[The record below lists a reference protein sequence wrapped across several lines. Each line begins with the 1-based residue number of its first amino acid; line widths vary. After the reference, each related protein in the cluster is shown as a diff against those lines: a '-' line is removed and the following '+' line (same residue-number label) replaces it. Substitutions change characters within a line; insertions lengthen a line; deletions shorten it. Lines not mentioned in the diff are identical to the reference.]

1 MQSPPDQPEEQR
13 DESSADDLGN
23 NVFGPS
29 QSDIDRSWE
38 GYESDGST
46 QKLGGMIWKVTI
58 AVVSIIILASMSIGI
73 LGPLLGGDGRNSSPA
88 PPARL
93 SAEVLRVIDG
103 RTIVVDAGGGEMT
116 VRLIGIETK
125 PFGDPFYDFA
135 QQVTESWIDGKTVLL
150 EADQRDGDD
159 QGRLM
164 RYVFLD
170 SIMVNAALILNGL
183 GISETEHPN
192 VRYDGYLADMER
204 QARES
209 ATGIWDVRF
218 QGDIGSDDSDARI
231 PARDFDE
238 ESSISS

>member
-1 MQSPPDQPEEQR
+1 MQSRPDQPEEQQ
-13 DESSADDLGN
+13 DESSADDLAN
-23 NVFGPS
+23 KVFGPS

-38 GYESDGST
+38 GYEYGGST

-58 AVVSIIILASMSIGI
+58 ALVSIIILASMSIVI
-73 LGPLLGGDGRNSSPA
+73 LGPLLGGGASNSQPE
-88 PPARL
+88 PPARV

-103 RTIVVDAGGGEMT
+103 RTIVVDAGDGEMT
-116 VRLIGIETK
+116 VRLIGIKTK

-135 QQVTESWIDGKTVLL
+135 QQVTESWIDDKTVLL

-183 GISETEHPN
+183 GTSETEHPN

-209 ATGIWDVRF
+209 ATGIWDERF
-218 QGDIGSDDSDARI
+218 QGDIGSADSEASI

-238 ESSISS
+238 ESSIAS